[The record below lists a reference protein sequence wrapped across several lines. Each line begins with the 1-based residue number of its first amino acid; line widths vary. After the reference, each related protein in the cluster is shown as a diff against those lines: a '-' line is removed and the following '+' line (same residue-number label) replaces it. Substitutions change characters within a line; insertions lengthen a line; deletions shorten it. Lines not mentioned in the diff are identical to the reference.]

1 VQLAGIVL
9 GTMLALL
16 TTGASAAPTPF
27 SLIFEGAHVDDP
39 TLPAGLRHDGRFTA
53 SSPFCSSGRAYD
65 TRQIN
70 DGSSVTV
77 WRVHTC
83 DDGSGSFTAFM
94 PFARAEHGGNG
105 SWKIVEGTGRYAQ
118 LRGQGTYMGT
128 LLSGDPNVFS
138 TIVYRAQWQG
148 VVDFD
153 ADPPVIESLS
163 ASARKLSTRV
173 RRYLLR
179 IGVIARDAS
188 SSISYTVN
196 VRAGT
201 VPLESKN
208 VSTTSGQAAVTLRIS
223 PPRGARSVRISLVAT
238 DALGNG
244 PTSASRTIRLAR

>member
-1 VQLAGIVL
+1 
-9 GTMLALL
+9 M
-16 TTGASAAPTPF
+16 
-27 SLIFEGAHVDDP
+27 
-39 TLPAGLRHDGRFTA
+39 
-53 SSPFCSSGRAYD
+53 
-65 TRQIN
+65 
-70 DGSSVTV
+70 TV

-118 LRGQGTYMGT
+118 LRGQGTYVGT

-138 TIVYRAQWQG
+138 TIAYRAQWQG

-173 RRYLLR
+173 RRYTLR
-179 IGVIARDAS
+179 ISVTARDAS
-188 SSISYTVN
+188 SPISYTVN

-201 VPLESKN
+201 
-208 VSTTSGQAAVTLRIS
+208 R
-223 PPRGARSVRISLVAT
+223 PPRVQERLDDIWA
-238 DALGNG
+238 GNSHASYQ
-244 PTSASRTIRLAR
+244 PASRRSERPHQPGCDGRGWQRTNERVADDQTR